1 MRSNNCVG
9 KVVLV
14 PPSLPTLY
22 SFPGISSMLLVPACL
37 TPVSLTQLLLSALSL
52 PLSGPP
58 GNVGGS
64 GDGGGL

>member
-1 MRSNNCVG
+1 
-9 KVVLV
+9 
-14 PPSLPTLY
+14 
-22 SFPGISSMLLVPACL
+22 MLLVPACL
-37 TPVSLTQLLLSALSL
+37 TPVSLTQLLLSALTL